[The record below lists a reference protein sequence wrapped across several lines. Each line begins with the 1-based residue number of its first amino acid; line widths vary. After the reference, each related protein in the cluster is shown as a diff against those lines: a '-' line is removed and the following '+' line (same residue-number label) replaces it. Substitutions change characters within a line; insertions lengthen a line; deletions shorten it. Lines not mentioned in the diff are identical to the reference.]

1 MSRFTTRGWSTN
13 LSRARRRVE
22 VSLLAPAPPQAR
34 MAARGRRWAMICRA
48 GGQDAQ
54 TSSDQRVMV
63 SSLLAFN
70 PIIRIRSPP
79 QAPAGGEKVLPGAPA
94 ACSPNRHQFLT
105 NSSLIPH
112 QFLTNSSPFREAPE
126 HCFLHANIDISNQGL
141 PAVARNEQELPGMS
155 RNCHDQQPT
164 GI

>member
-1 MSRFTTRGWSTN
+1 MISNLLAFDPIMRITSPPQAQAVGLSTN

-54 TSSDQRVMV
+54 TSSDQRVMI

-105 NSSLIPH
+105 NSSPIPH
-112 QFLTNSSPFREAPE
+112 QFLTVS
-126 HCFLHANIDISNQGL
+126 G
-141 PAVARNEQELPGMS
+141 GS
-155 RNCHDQQPT
+155 RTLLFTCKY
-164 GI
+164 